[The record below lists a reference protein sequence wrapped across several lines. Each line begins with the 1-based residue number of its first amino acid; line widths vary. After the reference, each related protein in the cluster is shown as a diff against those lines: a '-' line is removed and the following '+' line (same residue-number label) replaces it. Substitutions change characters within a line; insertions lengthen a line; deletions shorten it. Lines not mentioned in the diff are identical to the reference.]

1 MQLCP
6 QTLENVS
13 RIFRYILYDEH
24 CVSARRNDVPKN
36 LKRGRWMLRRSRNR
50 ANTARAT
57 VAAAATATT
66 MLAAVVKLLH
76 ASTEGS
82 LSIGAPFMCV
92 SYVQRYMCGFSGEYR
107 LPDHVSQNRH
117 FRTRQVW
124 GNVCKSSVRV
134 QGHVP
139 PANA

>member
-13 RIFRYILYDEH
+13 RIFRYILYHEH
-24 CVSARRNDVPKN
+24 CVSARGNDVPKN

-76 ASTEGS
+76 ASTEDS
-82 LSIGAPFMCV
+82 
-92 SYVQRYMCGFSGEYR
+92 
-107 LPDHVSQNRH
+107 
-117 FRTRQVW
+117 
-124 GNVCKSSVRV
+124 
-134 QGHVP
+134 
-139 PANA
+139 